1 MMASIIRRGRR
12 QPGPIDGVDSL
23 RRGFV
28 SRWWPLGPPILS
40 GLLIAL
46 AVWLDTGGPRER
58 DAALLIGSLALYLLL
73 PLSLLVAAVVVAL
86 RIRSQR
92 RTA

>member
-1 MMASIIRRGRR
+1 MMASITRRGRR
-12 QPGPIDGVDSL
+12 QPGPIDGAGSL

-28 SRWWPLGPPILS
+28 KRWWPLAPPILS
-40 GLLIAL
+40 GLLLAL
-46 AVWLDTGGPRER
+46 AFWLDTGGPGER

-73 PLSLLVAAVVVAL
+73 PLSLLIAAVVVVL
-86 RIRSQR
+86 RDRSQR